1 MIKPIGNRVLVS
13 QHKKEVGT
21 IIVSQEFYEK
31 LPRGKVVAISDE
43 VNEIKVGDEVIFNRL
58 SGEILEDSGEF
69 LILKVNEIL
78 AKVC

>member
-13 QHKKEVGT
+13 QYKKEGGK
-21 IIVSQEFYEK
+21 IIISQEFEEK

-58 SGEILEDSGEF
+58 SGEMIEDEY